1 MATTF
6 EAAAGITAIDTNMC
20 GQERVTS
27 AYLIHADEPALVETG
42 PTTSVD
48 AVREGLDALGVGAED
63 LAHVV
68 VTHIHL
74 DHAGGAGALIEHYP
88 KATVW
93 VHERG
98 APHLV
103 DPAKL
108 TASAARVYGGEA
120 ELNRLYGPLIPIPAD
135 RVRAIDE
142 GDTISFGNRSL
153 EVMYTPGHAGHQV
166 GLVDSDTQGLFTG
179 DALGVFLSDV
189 GILRPATP
197 PPEFDLDLA
206 VDSVRRIRDRQPS
219 QLLFSHFGP
228 AAQVDHLCE
237 LAEHRLRKW
246 TWAVEEILAEE
257 PDADLDRVT
266 ELLESRVAGEFNPRK
281 RDPWLI
287 ERYELLSSVRMNA
300 MGLSRYVR
308 SRAEA
313 ASGPPQASS

>member
-1 MATTF
+1 MASTF
-6 EAAAGITAIDTNMC
+6 EAAAGITAIDTVMC

-27 AYLIHADEPALVETG
+27 AYLIHADQPAIVETG

-48 AVREGLDALGVGAED
+48 ALRAGLDSLGIGPED

-93 VHERG
+93 VHARG

-108 TASAARVYGGEA
+108 TASAARVYGGEE
-120 ELNRLYGPLIPIPAD
+120 ELNRLYGPIVPIPAE
-135 RVRAIDE
+135 RLRSIDE

-153 EVMYTPGHAGHQV
+153 DVMYTPGHAGHQV
-166 GLVDSDTQGLFTG
+166 ALVDSDTQALFTG

-206 VDSVRRIRDRQPS
+206 VQSVHRIRDRKPS
-219 QLLFSHFGP
+219 ALLFSHFGP

-246 TWAVEEILAEE
+246 TWVVEEILAEE
-257 PDADLDRVT
+257 PEADLDRIT
-266 ELLESRVAGEFNPRK
+266 ELLEVRVASEFNPRK

-308 SRAEA
+308 ARAA
-313 ASGPPQASS
+313 TASEPPSSS